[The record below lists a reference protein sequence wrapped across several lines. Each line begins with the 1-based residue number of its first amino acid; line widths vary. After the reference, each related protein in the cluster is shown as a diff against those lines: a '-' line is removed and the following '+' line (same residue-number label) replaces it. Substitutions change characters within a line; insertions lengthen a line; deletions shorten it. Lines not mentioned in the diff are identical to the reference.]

1 MGKKAEKVKTVDRL
15 TTALSQSSVLFLLD
29 FQGLTVSEVT
39 ELRGRLRGL
48 DAKVTVVKNTL
59 AKRAASAAGSQ
70 DLEQLLT
77 GPSAVVFC
85 EGDAVAVA
93 KSIQQFI
100 REKKKMAVKGG
111 FLQSKVI
118 SAPQVEELATLP
130 SREQLVARVVGG
142 LAAPLYGI
150 AIVLNGP
157 VRGLAV
163 ALDRIREQKEQAA

>member
-1 MGKKAEKVKTVDRL
+1 MGKKAEKVKTVDKL
-15 TTALSQSSVLFLLD
+15 TTGLSECPVLFLLD
-29 FQGLTVSEVT
+29 FQGLKVSEIT

-48 DAKVTVVKNTL
+48 DASVTVVKNTL
-59 AKRAASAAGSQ
+59 AKRASSAAGSQ
-70 DLEQLLT
+70 DLEQLLI

-85 EGDAVAVA
+85 QGDAVAVA

-100 REKKKMAVKGG
+100 REKKKMAIKGG

-118 SAPQVEELATLP
+118 SAPQVEELSTLP
-130 SREQLVARVVGG
+130 GREQLVARVVGG
-142 LAAPLYGI
+142 LAAPLYGL

-157 VRGLAV
+157 IRGLAV

>member
-93 KSIQQFI
+93 RSIQQFI